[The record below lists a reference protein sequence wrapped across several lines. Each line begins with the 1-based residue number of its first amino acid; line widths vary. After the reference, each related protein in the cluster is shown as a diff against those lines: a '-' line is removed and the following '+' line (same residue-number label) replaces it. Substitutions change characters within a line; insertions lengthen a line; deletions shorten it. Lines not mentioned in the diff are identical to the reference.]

1 MSYKVA
7 IEIYVLLA
15 IINTMLFVTNQA
27 YEEGFPGQSLRSP
40 FNIFPISTTLED
52 PADTNS
58 RTDELIFNST
68 NPTNSSG
75 SVLDWV
81 IDGLSDFTAQIAV
94 ILDFVKFFTAG
105 YVVDLLNSMGFPGDF
120 IYLATVPFAIYVAYM
135 TFVMI
140 TNRLGN

>member
-7 IEIYVLLA
+7 IEIYVMLA
-15 IINTMLFVTNQA
+15 VINAMLFIVQDA
-27 YEEGFPGQSLRSP
+27 YQDAFPGEQLRSP
-40 FNIFPISTTLED
+40 FTGFPIGSTLED
-52 PADTNS
+52 PQTTND
-58 RTDELIFNST
+58 RADELILNQT

-75 SVLDWV
+75 SPLDWV

-105 YVVDLLNSMGFPGDF
+105 YIVDLLDSMGFPGGF